1 MKTRSGIWG
10 LVTFLSMKCQPSSAK
25 ACLLFL
31 ISSPCTIFATLS
43 RLWAVFEVSWARKA
57 QALNWT
63 YAAASKPWATLNLCR
78 LKTRSGIWGLVTFLS
93 MKVSTINY
101 SIKTVQ
107 YLYSLDRVKYNICY
121 SIKTVQYLL
130 LYQDS
135 ERYLRSRE
143 PGKLKP

>member
-1 MKTRSGIWG
+1 
-10 LVTFLSMKCQPSSAK
+10 
-25 ACLLFL
+25 
-31 ISSPCTIFATLS
+31 
-43 RLWAVFEVSWARKA
+43 
-57 QALNWT
+57 
-63 YAAASKPWATLNLCR
+63 
-78 LKTRSGIWGLVTFLS
+78 